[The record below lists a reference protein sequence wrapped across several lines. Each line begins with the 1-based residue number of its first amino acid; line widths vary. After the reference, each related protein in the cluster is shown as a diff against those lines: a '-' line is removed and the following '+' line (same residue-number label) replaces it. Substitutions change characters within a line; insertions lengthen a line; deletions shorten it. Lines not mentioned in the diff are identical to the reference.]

1 MLCLS
6 PISLR
11 DMKNQRPKKT
21 PIEAQLKHANAL
33 ILFSLEG
40 SLAVAYHL
48 IFACIEPLR
57 VNCHNM
63 CFCLLMPHQTPLFE
77 QSPGDNA
84 GCLFWQKS
92 HYAFMFISF
101 GPSGGPA
108 CHCKLTKN
116 TICMYYRPTP
126 CERLK
131 DPHRLSGAQKTQSNL
146 QQTNYDP
153 ILLAFSHCLRYL
165 LPRPVVL
172 MV

>member
-1 MLCLS
+1 
-6 PISLR
+6 
-11 DMKNQRPKKT
+11 MKNQRPKKAL
-21 PIEAQLKHANAL
+21 IEAQLKHANAL

-48 IFACIEPLR
+48 IFACIEPLC

-63 CFCLLMPHQTPLFE
+63 CFCLLMPHQAPLFE

-92 HYAFMFISF
+92 HYTFMLISF

-108 CHCKLTKN
+108 CRCKLTEN
-116 TICMYYRPTP
+116 TIRVYQTPTP
-126 CERLK
+126 CERFEESPPSFWGCKKKNNL
-131 DPHRLSGAQKTQSNL
+131 SNL

-153 ILLAFSHCLRYL
+153 IL
-165 LPRPVVL
+165 
-172 MV
+172 